1 MYERVGVRPAVGPH
15 GRFLIGGQTM
25 VRQIALLLS
34 LAVCLAGCGQKQAR
48 PEDNAVSAILKLGG
62 GVKRD
67 EELPGRPVVA
77 VDLRGAQITDAALK
91 HLKELKGLQTF
102 LLYGTQI
109 TDAGLKE
116 LKELKGL
123 QVLVLNDAQI
133 TDAGLKDLKELK
145 GLRHLDLSDTP
156 ITDAGLKDLKQLK
169 GLQWLFLDGT
179 KITDAGLKDLKEL
192 KGLKDLDLRGTKITD
207 AGLEDLKQ
215 ALPETSIIG
224 P

>member
-1 MYERVGVRPAVGPH
+1 
-15 GRFLIGGQTM
+15 M

-91 HLKELKGLQTF
+91 HLKELKGLQT
-102 LLYGTQI
+102 LNLSDTMI
-109 TDAGLKE
+109 TDASLKE
-116 LKELKGL
+116 LK
-123 QVLVLNDAQI
+123 A
-133 TDAGLKDLKELK
+133 LKDLQE
-145 GLRHLDLSDTP
+145 LDLRNTK
-156 ITDAGLKDLKQLK
+156 ITDVGLKDLKQ
-169 GLQWLFLDGT
+169 
-179 KITDAGLKDLKEL
+179 
-192 KGLKDLDLRGTKITD
+192 
-207 AGLEDLKQ
+207 
-215 ALPETSIIG
+215 ALPKTDIWA